1 MKTRKPTSR
10 PRVVVVAHGPPLKG
24 GITTVALD
32 LVDSPQL
39 NAQFDMVFQNTT
51 QAEDNRGT
59 FAIGNVIRAVAHALR
74 TFTLSRRGAIVHTHS
89 VQDPTLVAW
98 RQVLI
103 AAAARLRG
111 ARVLLHNHAFRPYM
125 EPPGGY
131 HVGLAHRIAF
141 RLLDMLAD
149 ANILLSAQGLG
160 NIEPLMPHTPLPV
173 VPNSVV
179 VDDFVVSSVDHDPAV
194 LLFVGELLERKG
206 VLVLL
211 DALDILSGRT
221 DLPPWKPVIVG
232 ANRMGLDPE
241 KDRMITEIRSRGYG
255 SAMTGA
261 VQRDD
266 VYDLLSQA
274 DLFVFPS
281 FVEGQPFS
289 IIESLAA
296 GVPVVASNIPT
307 ITDMVS
313 DGIDGRLVPVGDPVA
328 LADALSE
335 LLNDVPARKRMGA
348 SGHDRAVRTYDRKV
362 FESRISD
369 LYREYAR

>member
-51 QAEDNRGT
+51 QAQDNRGT

-211 DALDILSGRT
+211 DALDILSDRT

>member
-1 MKTRKPTSR
+1 MRESRSRSR

-32 LVDSPQL
+32 LVESPEL
-39 NAQFDMVFQNTT
+39 NTHFEMVFQNTT
-51 QAEDNRGT
+51 QAQDKRGT
-59 FAIGNVIRAVAHALR
+59 FAIGNVLRAVMHAIR
-74 TFTLSRRGAIVHTHS
+74 TFTLARRGAIVHTHS

-125 EPPGGY
+125 EPAGGY
-131 HVGLAHRIAF
+131 RIGLAHRIAF
-141 RLLDMLAD
+141 RLLDLLAD
-149 ANILLSAQGLG
+149 ANILLSAQGLA

-211 DALDILSGRT
+211 DAFDILSQQ
-221 DLPPWKPVIVG
+221 DLPAWKPVIVG

-241 KDRMITEIRSRGYG
+241 KDRIITEIRSRGYG

-261 VQRDD
+261 IQRDEVYEHLSRAD
-266 VYDLLSQA
+266 V
-274 DLFVFPS
+274 FVFPS

-289 IIESLAA
+289 VIESLAA
-296 GVPVVASNIPT
+296 GVPIVASDIPT
-307 ITDMVS
+307 IADMIS
-313 DGIDGRLVPVGDPVA
+313 DHNEGRLVPTGDAAA
-328 LADALSE
+328 LADALIE
-335 LLNDVPARKRMGA
+335 LLRDVPTRKRMG
-348 SGHDRAVRTYDRKV
+348 DRCRQRAIRTYDRKI
-362 FESRISD
+362 FEKRMAS
-369 LYREYAR
+369 LYREYATR